1 MHLNVQFKARAAD
14 IARLENLLLPSAPLF
29 LGEDHQA
36 DTYFRVPHGRLK
48 LREGRIENALIHY
61 ERGDSPESRESQVIL
76 YQCLPDASLKEALTA
91 ALGVLV
97 RVEKKRR
104 IYFIDNVKFH
114 FDEVEELGSFI
125 EVEAIDKQGTAGLDV
140 LQQQCA
146 AYRKLFGIEKK
157 DLVAHSYS
165 DLLLAKKSS
174 TI

>member
-1 MHLNVQFKARAAD
+1 MHLNIEFKARAAD

-29 LGEDHQA
+29 QGEDHQV
-36 DTYFRVPHGRLK
+36 DTYFHVPYGRLK

-61 ERGDSPESRESQVIL
+61 ERGDSAESRESKVIL
-76 YQCLPDASLKEALTA
+76 YQCRPDPSLKEALTA

-97 RVEKKRR
+97 RVKKKRK

-125 EVEAIDKQGTAGLDV
+125 EVEAIDKEGVIGADV

-146 AYRKLFGIEKK
+146 TYEKLFDIEKK

-174 TI
+174 TM

>member
-1 MHLNVQFKARAAD
+1 MHLNVEFKARAAD
-14 IARLENLLLPSAPLF
+14 MARLENLLIPSAPLF
-29 LGEDHQA
+29 QGEDHQV
-36 DTYFRVPHGRLK
+36 DTYFPVPYGRLK

-61 ERGDSPESRESQVIL
+61 ERGDSAESRESKVIL
-76 YQCLPDASLKEALTA
+76 YQCRPDASLKEALTA

-97 RVEKKRR
+97 RVKKKRK

-125 EVEAIDKQGTAGLDV
+125 EVEAIDKEGTLGADF

-146 AYRKLFGIEKK
+146 IYEKLFDIEKR